1 LAFALASAANAQD
14 AGEAIFLENCAIC
27 HQDNGVGDPPT
38 FPALAGNA
46 NLGDLGLVVTNVHQG
61 QGNMPPFPDLAADEV
76 AAVASYVR
84 TSWGNAFGAVS
95 QDEVAALLEGL
106 EAGVERV
113 SVWSGVYTEA
123 QAARGLAVYTGACG
137 LCHGRRL
144 NGAPD
149 DNDMKSTPPL
159 ARSPFLREWDGKS
172 LATLFE
178 YTRATMPQNN
188 PGYMDDQ
195 TYIDIIA
202 HMLSMSNMPAG
213 EQELPPDPL
222 ALAKIVITPE

>member
-1 LAFALASAANAQD
+1 
-14 AGEAIFLENCAIC
+14 
-27 HQDNGVGDPPT
+27 
-38 FPALAGNA
+38 
-46 NLGDLGLVVTNVHQG
+46 
-61 QGNMPPFPDLAADEV
+61 
-76 AAVASYVR
+76 
-84 TSWGNAFGAVS
+84 VS
-95 QDEVAALLEGL
+95 
-106 EAGVERV
+106 R
-113 SVWSGVYTEA
+113 
-123 QAARGLAVYTGACG
+123 
-137 LCHGRRL
+137 HGRRL

-195 TYIDIIA
+195 NYIDIIA

-213 EQELPPDPL
+213 AQELPPDPQ
-222 ALAKIVITPE
+222 ALAQIVITPE